1 MSPKNRASKKAPKT
15 KKAKTA
21 PAKKLTLSKKSVAAT
36 KKVAAKKPA
45 VGAGKKHSVR
55 KTGRGAAHIATRG
68 KGDLHKRKLH
78 VGALGEWTEDNSD
91 EQDREPTLFE
101 DEIPPDYGGSK

>member
-1 MSPKNRASKKAPKT
+1 MSPKKRAPKKVLKT
-15 KKAKTA
+15 KKAKKA
-21 PAKKLTLSKKSVAAT
+21 PAKKLTLSKKSLAT

-45 VGAGKKHSVR
+45 IRGGKKKSVH
-55 KTGRGAAHIATRG
+55 KTGRGATHTATPDNRLKKTLQVG
-68 KGDLHKRKLH
+68 K
-78 VGALGEWTEDNSD
+78 LGEWTEDNGD

>member
-1 MSPKNRASKKAPKT
+1 MSPKKRAAKKVAKT
-15 KKAKTA
+15 KKAKKA
-21 PAKKLTLSKKSVAAT
+21 PAKKLTLSKKIVPK
-36 KKVAAKKPA
+36 KKVAAKKLA
-45 VGAGKKHSVR
+45 VRSGKKKSVH
-55 KTGRGAAHIATRG
+55 KTGRGPAHAATHG
-68 KGDLHKRKLH
+68 KGDHHKEKLH

>member
-1 MSPKNRASKKAPKT
+1 MSPKKRASKKVLKT
-15 KKAKTA
+15 KKAKKA
-21 PAKKLTLSKKSVAAT
+21 PAKKPTLSKKSVAR

-45 VGAGKKHSVR
+45 VRGGRKKSVH
-55 KTGRGAAHIATRG
+55 KTGRGAAHTATRS
-68 KGDLHKRKLH
+68 KGHHHKEKLH
-78 VGALGEWTEDNSD
+78 AEALGEWTEDNSD